1 MKQRTGPAL
10 RLVSPLRALVH
21 RLTLVLVVAGAFGLM
36 VLGRTDGSVVAQA
49 RSAVSDAVAPILA
62 ALSQPVQAVEGLFD
76 NLEELVDLRAENAR
90 LRIER
95 VRLAE
100 WQTIAQRL
108 DAENRQLRNLLRLV
122 PDPKASFVSARVVGD
137 HSGAFMREVLI
148 AAGAQA
154 GVRKGQA
161 AMTGDGL
168 AGRVTEVGSRS
179 ARVLLLTDIN
189 SRVPVLVER
198 SRDRAILA
206 GDNSNRPQ
214 LLYLKPGAAIQTGDR
229 IVTSG
234 DGGIFPAGLPVGVVD
249 SIVDGAVTVT
259 PFVDWDRMEFLQI
272 VDYGLPGVLTEE
284 PDAGGLPGASTP
296 AASAPL
302 GSDAAPPRQH

>member
-10 RLVSPLRALVH
+10 RLTSPLRALVH

-36 VLGRTDGSVVAQA
+36 VLGRTDGPLVAQA
-49 RSAVSDAVAPILA
+49 RSMVSDAVAPILA
-62 ALSQPVQAVEGLFD
+62 VLSQPVRAVEGLFD

-95 VRLAE
+95 ARLAE

-108 DAENRQLRNLLRLV
+108 DAENRQLRNLLHLV
-122 PDPKASFVSARVVGD
+122 PDPKTSFISARVVGD
-137 HSGAFMREVLI
+137 HTGAFVREVLI
-148 AAGAQA
+148 AAGSKV

-168 AGRVTEVGSRS
+168 AGRVAEVGSRS

-189 SRVPVLVER
+189 SRIPVLVER

-214 LLYLKPGAAIQTGDR
+214 LLYLKPGTTIQTGDR
-229 IVTSG
+229 VVTSG
-234 DGGIFPAGLPVGVVD
+234 DGGIFPPGLPVGVVD
-249 SIVDGAVTVT
+249 SIADGVVTVA
-259 PFVDWDRMEFLQI
+259 PFVDWDHMEFLQI
-272 VDYGLPGVLTEE
+272 VDYGLPGILAEGSE
-284 PDAGGLPGASTP
+284 PDDKPNGGGVAPTGAATV
-296 AASAPL
+296 
-302 GSDAAPPRQH
+302 PPRRH